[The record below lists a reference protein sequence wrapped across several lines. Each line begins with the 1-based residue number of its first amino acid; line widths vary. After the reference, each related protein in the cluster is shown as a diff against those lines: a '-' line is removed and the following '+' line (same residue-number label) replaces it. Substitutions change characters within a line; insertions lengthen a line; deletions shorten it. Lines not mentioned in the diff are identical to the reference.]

1 MYDSIEV
8 YEVLLLLLPI
18 AAASGWFI
26 GRYTNR
32 DSSHHSRS
40 NFPRDYFTGLN
51 YLLNE
56 QPDKAVDV
64 FVKVLE
70 VDSETVETHLALGN
84 LFRRRGEVDRAIRIH
99 QNLIARPSLGKQ
111 HRVQALLALGRDYQ
125 RAGVLDRAERLFLQ
139 VVESGEYV
147 PASLR
152 YLLDI
157 YQQQKNWDL
166 AIATAR
172 KYEAVT
178 NELMPINI
186 AHYYCELAGEARI
199 KKNIELARRYLKDA
213 IAIDKACVRASL
225 LLGEIESEAGNIKS
239 AIRMYKQIKQQD
251 PEYLSETLAPLVQCY
266 EQHQS
271 VLTESELMDYLW
283 QCLKE
288 YPRISIALVI
298 AERLQKKQG
307 DAVAV
312 EFLIEQLRQRSSLR
326 GMKRLIQL
334 QLLTAEGQAQ
344 QNLAMLQDLT
354 ASLLKNKPV
363 YQCRQCGLNGR
374 VLYWHCPGCKNW
386 GTVKPIHGVEGD

>member
-1 MYDSIEV
+1 MYEL
-8 YEVLLLLLPI
+8 LLLLLPV

-26 GRYTNR
+26 GRYASR
-32 DSSHHSRS
+32 DSSHPSRT

-56 QPDKAVDV
+56 QPDKAVDL

-70 VDSETVETHLALGN
+70 VDSDTVETHLALGN

-99 QNLIARPSLGKQ
+99 QNLIARPSLAKH

-125 RAGVLDRAERLFLQ
+125 RAGMFDRAERLFLQ

-147 PASLR
+147 PVSLR

-157 YQQQKNWDL
+157 YQQQKNWEL

-178 NELMPINI
+178 DELISLNI
-186 AHYYCELAGEARI
+186 AHYYCELAGDARA
-199 KKNIELARRYLKDA
+199 KKNEELARRYLKDA
-213 IAIDKACVRASL
+213 VAIDKSCVRASL
-225 LLGEIESEAGNIKS
+225 LLGEMESQTGNPKS
-239 AIRMYKQIKQQD
+239 AIRAYKQVKQQD
-251 PEYLSETLAPLVQCY
+251 PEYLSETLLPLAQCY
-266 EQHQS
+266 EQLHEE
-271 VLTESELMDYLW
+271 TELMDYLW

-298 AERLQKKQG
+298 ADRLQKNQG
-307 DAVAV
+307 DAAAI
-312 EFLIEQLRQRSSLR
+312 EFIAEQLRQRSSLR

-344 QNLAMLQDLT
+344 QNLAILQDLT
-354 ASLLKNKPV
+354 ASLLQNKPI

-386 GTVKPIHGVEGD
+386 NTVKPIHGLEGD

>member
-1 MYDSIEV
+1 MDSIEV
-8 YEVLLLLLPI
+8 YEVLLLLLPV

-32 DSSHHSRS
+32 DSSQHSRT
-40 NFPRDYFTGLN
+40 NFPRDYFKGLN

-56 QPDKAVDV
+56 QPDKAVDL

-99 QNLIARPSLGKQ
+99 QNLIARPSLAKQ

-172 KYEAVT
+172 KFEAVT
-178 NELMPINI
+178 NEVIPVNI
-186 AHYYCELAGEARI
+186 AHYYCELAGEASA
-199 KKNIELARRYLKDA
+199 KENTELARRYLKDA
-213 IAIDKACVRASL
+213 MAIDKSCVRASL
-225 LLGEIESEAGNIKS
+225 LLGEIESQAGNIKS
-239 AIRMYKQIKQQD
+239 AIRIYKQIKQQD
-251 PEYLSETLAPLVQCY
+251 PEYLSETLSPLVQCY
-266 EQHQS
+266 EN
-271 VLTESELMDYLW
+271 LNEESELMDYLW

-298 AERLQKKQG
+298 AERLQITQG
-307 DAVAV
+307 DHVAV
-312 EFLIEQLRQRSSLR
+312 EFLIEQLHRRSSLR

-334 QLLTAEGQAQ
+334 QFLTAEGQAQ

-363 YQCRQCGLNGR
+363 YQCRQCGLNGS